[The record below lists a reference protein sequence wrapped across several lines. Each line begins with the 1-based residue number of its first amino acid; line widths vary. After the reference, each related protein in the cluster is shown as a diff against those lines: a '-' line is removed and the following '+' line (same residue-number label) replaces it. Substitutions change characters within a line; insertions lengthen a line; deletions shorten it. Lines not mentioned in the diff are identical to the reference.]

1 MSIENN
7 ISFDTDNTRFKSRT
21 ILGSPQTPGMT
32 KFLIN
37 KGLVK
42 DEKQANSLMI
52 IITILFLLA
61 AVYVFAK
68 YVFEVNL
75 FNKQPELT
83 QEQIQRRE
91 EITER
96 LEQLRQQRSNN
107 TNTQNETQTQ

>member
-1 MSIENN
+1 MPTENN
-7 ISFDTDNTRFKSRT
+7 ISFDDNLNFKSRT
-21 ILGSPQTPGMT
+21 ILSSPQTQGMT

-42 DEKQANSLMI
+42 DEKQANSILV

-61 AVYVFAK
+61 AIYIFAA

-83 QEQIQRRE
+83 EEQIQTIE
-91 EITER
+91 EAKVR
-96 LEQLRQQRSNN
+96 FEQLNQQRSNN
-107 TNTQNETQTQ
+107 TNIQNETQIQ